1 VRDGDAAS
9 RRITLAAGCSFPL
22 CADVVFVHGL
32 LGGPFKTWRQ
42 QDRPAKRLS
51 TTSAAAAMA
60 TAATATAAA
69 AAAASDDSS
78 DDSECTACWPKVAH
92 YSMCLCLSLYAEDIP
107 LLPGFLSSI
116 FSVAHCLA
124 PAPLKLRSY
133 GAVQMR
139 LLFIIII
146 VIYAK

>member
-1 VRDGDAAS
+1 MRDGDAAS

-51 TTSAAAAMA
+51 TTSATAAMA
-60 TAATATAAA
+60 TA

-107 LLPGFLSSI
+107 LLLGFLSSI

-124 PAPLKLRSY
+124 PAPLKLRAY

-146 VIYAK
+146 IIIIYAK